1 MKKNRFAALCALLIL
16 TASVLFT
23 GCEAGGN
30 GETQNEANTSKN
42 TTAAAATTA
51 DTKQE
56 SADTSEDTSDLF
68 TERDLLQ
75 TADLTDAETI
85 TVSDRETVRITEAGV
100 YVLTGNAQNACVLV
114 EAGDDDK
121 VQLVLDGLT
130 IENTSQPC
138 ILVESA
144 DKVFLTSASGSE
156 NALTVSGSFQGDE
169 DAVIYSTEDLV
180 LQGLGT
186 VTVTSTKDGIR
197 TNDDL
202 KLTGGTWTV
211 KASDTALKAH
221 DSILAYDGVYTLTGG
236 SDGLHA
242 EDNDDDT
249 TGFIVIQGGSFTIK
263 AGDDGVH
270 ATTTVTINGG
280 KMDITA
286 AEGIEAT
293 QVILNSG
300 AVNIQ
305 ATDDGVNAGK
315 KSNSLNVKI
324 EINGGNLTIVMG
336 AGDTDAVDSN
346 GDLVITG
353 GTINI
358 TAQSAFD
365 CDGSITHT
373 GGTIIVNGVETDT
386 VTNQMMGG
394 PMGNQMGGFG
404 GKRR

>member
-30 GETQNEANTSKN
+30 SGTQNEANTSKN

-85 TVSDRETVRITEAGV
+85 TVSDRETVRITETGV

-186 VTVTSTKDGIR
+186 VAVTSTKDGIR

-293 QVILNSG
+293 QVILMSG
-300 AVNIQ
+300 TVNIQ
-305 ATDDGVNAGK
+305 ATDDGVNAGR
-315 KSNSLNVKI
+315 KSNDLNVKI

-365 CDGSITHT
+365 YDGSITHT

>member
-1 MKKNRFAALCALLIL
+1 MKKNRFAALCAFLIL

-23 GCEAGGN
+23 GCESGGN
-30 GETQNEANTSKN
+30 SGTQNEANTGKS
-42 TTAAAATTA
+42 TTEAAATTA

-56 SADTSEDTSDLF
+56 STDTSDDTSDLF
-68 TERDLLQ
+68 TERDLQ
-75 TADLTDAETI
+75 QAADLTDAQTI
-85 TVSDRETVRITEAGV
+85 TVSDRDTVHITEAGV
-100 YVLTGNAQNACVLV
+100 YVLQGNAKNACVLV

-130 IENTSQPC
+130 IENTGQPC

-144 DKVFLTSASGSE
+144 DKVFLTSAEGSE
-156 NALTVSGSFQGDE
+156 NVLTVSGSFQGNE
-169 DAVIYSTEDLV
+169 DAVVYSTEDLV

-186 VTVTSTKDGIR
+186 VTVTSTADGIR

-211 KASDTALKAH
+211 NASDTALKAH
-221 DSILAYDGVYTLTGG
+221 DSILAYDGVYTLAGG

-249 TGFIVIQGGSFTIK
+249 TGFIVIEGGSFTIK

-270 ATTTVTINGG
+270 ATTTVTVNGG
-280 KMDITA
+280 ELEITA

-300 AVNIQ
+300 TVNIQ

-315 KSNSLNVKI
+315 KSNSLSVKI

-346 GDLVITG
+346 GDLIITG

-365 CDGSITHT
+365 YDGNLTHT
-373 GGTIIVNGVETDT
+373 GGTIIVNGKETN
-386 VTNQMMGG
+386 TNTSQMMGG
-394 PMGNQMGGFG
+394 QMGGFG
-404 GKRR
+404 GRR